1 MATRTNVRTA
11 SSSAGGSGGSGE
23 MLDGARDVR
32 DILANAI
39 DKSLETRPYTTLG
52 LAVAAGFLL
61 GAIWMR

>member
-1 MATRTNVRTA
+1 
-11 SSSAGGSGGSGE
+11 

-39 DKSLETRPYTTLG
+39 DKSLEARPYTTLG

>member
-1 MATRTNVRTA
+1 
-11 SSSAGGSGGSGE
+11 
-23 MLDGARDVR
+23 MLDGAGDVR

>member
-11 SSSAGGSGGSGE
+11 SGGSGE
-23 MLDGARDVR
+23 ILDGARDVR

-39 DKSLETRPYTTLG
+39 DKSIETRPYTTLG

>member
-1 MATRTNVRTA
+1 MATRTNVRK
-11 SSSAGGSGGSGE
+11 AGGSGESGE

-39 DKSLETRPYTTLG
+39 DKSLATRPYTTLG

-61 GAIWMR
+61 GAIWTR